1 MPPESRSRR
10 PFDPAPRRGL
20 ARSDFS
26 LIADGGFGDPN
37 NSYSHSMAWFAGRLF
52 IGTSRANMCL
62 LQQQNKNLTYSH
74 PPVECLF
81 PLNSPEFE
89 GSQARAEIWRYDPS
103 NGELLRI
110 HQAPLI
116 VDSQERTISRE
127 LSFRGMTVHEDART
141 GRPCLLVTTWA
152 RPYGVGPLILR
163 SWDGETF
170 ETVCDFRQMGLVV
183 NSIRALVP
191 FKGRLFTA
199 PSGTFNNNPN
209 TSGVPVIYEAEG
221 PEGPWR
227 PANLPSFGEAGNVSI
242 LELCACGDWL
252 YAGTFNFSGFQVWR
266 TRAEGEAPYTDWE
279 CVIRDG
285 AGRGP
290 LNQIAMAMCPFGD
303 ALYVGSGIQNG
314 GYDVARKIG
323 PAGAEI
329 IRIFPDGRWEVVVG
343 DPRGEGRLASYSL
356 SGLKSGF
363 DDLCNGYLWKM
374 AVHDGWLY
382 AGTLNSAVYMQWTKT
397 GVGATGGQLM
407 EMLGVERIVQHQGG
421 FDLWRSADGVNW
433 LPVDR
438 HGFGNIY
445 NYGIR
450 NLVPTPYG
458 LFVGTANPFGP
469 RIARRDEVGNWFYA
483 DNPRGGTELWLGRRE
498 EAGQ

>member
-1 MPPESRSRR
+1 MRARS
-10 PFDPAPRRGL
+10 FDPSPKKGL
-20 ARSDFS
+20 SRSDFS
-26 LIADGGFGDPN
+26 LIGGGGFGDQN
-37 NSYSHSMAWFAGRLF
+37 NAYSHSMAWFGDRLF

-62 LQQQNKNLTYSH
+62 LQQQNKGLTFAH
-74 PPVECLF
+74 PPVECLHKI
-81 PLNSPEFE
+81 NSPEFE
-89 GSQARAEIWRYDPS
+89 SGPARAEIWRYDPKS
-103 NGELLRI
+103 EVLQRV

-116 VDSQERTISRE
+116 TDTQGRSVSRE
-127 LSFRGMTVHEDART
+127 LSFRGMTVYDDQRD
-141 GRPCLLVTTWA
+141 GKSSLLVTTWA
-152 RPYGVGPLILR
+152 RPHGVGPLILR
-163 SWDGETF
+163 TEDGDNF
-170 ETVCDFRQMGLVV
+170 EIVCDFREMGLVV
-183 NSIRALVP
+183 NSIRALTP
-191 FKGRLFTA
+191 FKGRLYTA

-209 TSGVPVIYEAEG
+209 TSGVPVVYVADK
-221 PEGPWR
+221 PEGPWV
-227 PANLPSFGEAGNVSI
+227 PAMQPGFGDVGNVSV
-242 LELCACGDWL
+242 LELCVFGDWL
-252 YAGTFNFSGFQVWR
+252 YAGTFNFSGFQIWR
-266 TRAEGEAPYTDWE
+266 TRAEGAAPYADWE

-329 IRIFPDGRWEVVVG
+329 IRIASDGSWEVVVG
-343 DPRGEGRLASYSL
+343 DPRQRGGEAVNSL

-374 AVHDGWLY
+374 AVYDGWLY
-382 AGTLNSAVYMQWTKT
+382 AGTFNSAVYLQWSRS
-397 GVGATGGQLM
+397 GVGATGGRLM
-407 EMLGVERIVQHQGG
+407 EAIGVDRIVQHQGG
-421 FDLWRSADGVNW
+421 FDFWRSADGINW

-438 HGFGNIY
+438 HGFGNIF

-469 RIARRDEVGNWFYA
+469 RVARLDADGQWVYE
-483 DNPRGGTELWLGRRE
+483 DNPRGGTELWLGKRK
-498 EAGQ
+498 G